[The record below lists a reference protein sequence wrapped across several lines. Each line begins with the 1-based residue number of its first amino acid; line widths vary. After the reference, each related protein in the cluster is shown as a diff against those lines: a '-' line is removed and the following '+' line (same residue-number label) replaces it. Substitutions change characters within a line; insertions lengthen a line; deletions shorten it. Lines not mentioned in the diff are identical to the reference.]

1 MEYNT
6 SREDVKLPEYGRN
19 VEKMI
24 QHALSLEDR
33 AQRNLAAEEII
44 RVMGQLNP
52 QLRDIAEY
60 THILWDHLFIMSEF
74 KLDVSVRTQFRML
87 NLRRN
92 DRNALLILTE
102 T

>member
-44 RVMGQLNP
+44 RVMGQP
-52 QLRDIAEY
+52 
-60 THILWDHLFIMSEF
+60 
-74 KLDVSVRTQFRML
+74 
-87 NLRRN
+87 
-92 DRNALLILTE
+92 
-102 T
+102 